1 VKRRTGIE
9 CDGFDRSGALATA
22 SHIRPNRRTWNV
34 PKYLDVHRDMK
45 GVKLKDVAEAHAKD
59 LKVQGKYGVNFQKYW
74 LDETAGTIFCLSD
87 APNKEAISKA
97 HREAH
102 GLLPSETFE
111 VQEGS

>member
-1 VKRRTGIE
+1 MPR
-9 CDGFDRSGALATA
+9 
-22 SHIRPNRRTWNV
+22 
-34 PKYLDVHRDMK
+34 YLDIHKDMK

-59 LKVQGKYGVNFQKYW
+59 LRVQGKYGVNFQRYW
-74 LDETAGTIFCLSD
+74 LDEEKGTIFCLSD
-87 APNKEAISKA
+87 APNKEAIAKA